1 MGDLMAQI
9 SNLSTSLEDYLEII
23 LQLVQEKGEARV
35 KEIAIRKS
43 VRMASVTGALKRL
56 AQEKL
61 IDYKARETVTLTK
74 SGHELAHRI
83 LQRHEFITRFLTEIL
98 GVNHE
103 TASRDAC
110 SIEHVI
116 SLESLDRLAG
126 FVEFLKACPRA
137 EGNMVERFQN
147 CFDTCGKSIAGG
159 TPEQPQCWSEDC
171 AHGFTENSVRIFSK
185 NAGMVNLS
193 DLKPGDRARVVNVRA
208 SAAIRQRLIDMGLL
222 PGVELTMQRVAPL
235 GDPIDIKLKGFHLS
249 LRKLEAA
256 TIGVE
261 RL

>member
-1 MGDLMAQI
+1 MAQI
-9 SNLSTSLEDYLEII
+9 SNLSESLEDYLEII

-35 KEIAIRKS
+35 KDIAARKS

-56 AQEKL
+56 AQESF
-61 IDYKARETVTLTK
+61 ISYKARETVTLTE
-74 SGHELAHRI
+74 SGHGLANRI

-98 GVNHE
+98 GVSAE

-126 FVEFLKACPRA
+126 FVEFLKTCPQA
-137 EGNMVERFQN
+137 DGDLVERFQN
-147 CFDTCGKSIAGG
+147 CFNSCGKAQVGG
-159 TPEQPQCWSEDC
+159 SPLQPPCWSERS
-171 AHGFTENSVRIFSK
+171 AQGFPDRAVGIFSK
-185 NAGMVNLS
+185 NAARLNLS
-193 DLKPGDRARVVNVRA
+193 DLRPGERARVVNVRA

-222 PGVELTMQRVAPL
+222 PGVELVMHRVAPM